1 MLGSGSSDPLFL
13 CFHFFNPGALY
24 NFAIM
29 EEESFKNINIL
40 ELANIVFFHQ
50 EMAEPILNQ
59 LKDVEGILEI
69 ISEEIQKQSLDMLTD
84 RNSINLNRH
93 VEENM
98 AYLSN
103 LSMLLKKKGVT
114 NGKSK

>member
-1 MLGSGSSDPLFL
+1 
-13 CFHFFNPGALY
+13 
-24 NFAIM
+24 M

-50 EMAEPILNQ
+50 EMSEPILNQ

-103 LSMLLKKKGVT
+103 LLMLLKRKGVI